1 MTTICCAG
9 GAATMLTQPSE
20 SLSSCFRFFP
30 PPLPAPFPPLPGS
43 QSNAAKD
50 CDCSAARRMA
60 AAAAAAALVLASPV
74 EPGGTDALAASGPS

>member
-1 MTTICCAG
+1 
-9 GAATMLTQPSE
+9 
-20 SLSSCFRFFP
+20 
-30 PPLPAPFPPLPGS
+30 LPAPFPPLPGS